1 MNSSKELMLKI
12 IRTILST
19 TWSIKSLDLI
29 KIKIDEKSYRN
40 ILTYYI
46 SYKAT
51 NNVKYLYL
59 IINKI
64 NGCIEENN
72 ENKYLTLVPSDKS
85 KDILKNMKNYGTE
98 SKILLDQQAL
108 THMIMI
114 RNISKSNLVLMTI
127 YLQGKR

>member
-1 MNSSKELMLKI
+1 M
-12 IRTILST
+12 
-19 TWSIKSLDLI
+19 
-29 KIKIDEKSYRN
+29 KIDKKSYRN

-51 NNVKYLYL
+51 NNVKYLYF

-108 THMIMI
+108 THVIMI

-127 YLQGKR
+127 YLRGKR